1 MGWFVLIYTPPTPP
15 STTCAWYSLLI
26 KYVQTKVLVKKIRA
40 RWESGFWHLPRHAK
54 NSPSSFLTASE
65 QKHLEGEI
73 ISNSCFQTC
82 FI

>member
-40 RWESGFWHLPRHAK
+40 RWESGFWHLPLVMPKIPHQVFSLLLSRNTWK
-54 NSPSSFLTASE
+54 V
-65 QKHLEGEI
+65 K
-73 ISNSCFQTC
+73 
-82 FI
+82 